1 MMTSLLQQNEKWPDS
16 SDDIQGGFN
25 MRIFLTGATGF
36 IGATV
41 VPELIKAGHHVI
53 GMTRSDAGAQALIDA
68 GVEVHRGTLEEPES
82 LRSGAAKADAVIH
95 TAFDHDFTRF
105 VENCEKDK
113 RAIAALGSA
122 LAGSDRP
129 LVITSG
135 TGMGSGEHG
144 EPATED
150 VFNTS
155 HPNPRI
161 ASELAGNALLE
172 AGINV
177 SVVRLPQVHN
187 PYKQGLITPLVA
199 IAREKGVSAY
209 VGEGRNRWP
218 AAHVSDVAVLYRL
231 AVEKGERGARYH
243 AVAEEGVSSREIAE
257 ALGRGLK
264 LPAVSISPDEAA
276 AHFGWMGMFVGLDM
290 PASSAWTRAQLDWH
304 PSGPTLIADLD
315 EGRFF

>member
-1 MMTSLLQQNEKWPDS
+1 
-16 SDDIQGGFN
+16 

-36 IGATV
+36 IGAAI
-41 VPELIKAGHHVI
+41 VPELINARHHVI

-68 GVEVHRGTLEEPES
+68 GAEVHRGTLEDPES

-95 TAFDHDFTRF
+95 TAFDHDFSRF

-113 RAIAALGSA
+113 RAIAALGSV

-129 LVITSG
+129 LIITSG

-144 EPATED
+144 QPATED
-150 VFNTS
+150 VFNIH

-172 AGINV
+172 AGVNV

-187 PYKQGLITPLVA
+187 PFRQGLISPLVA
-199 IAREKGVSAY
+199 IAREKGVCAF

-218 AAHVSDVAVLYRL
+218 AGHLSDVARLYRL
-231 AVEKGERGARYH
+231 AVEKRQQGARYH
-243 AVAEEGVSSREIAE
+243 AVGEEGVSSREIVE
-257 ALGRGLK
+257 ALGRGLN
-264 LPAVSISPDEAA
+264 LPVVSISPDEAA
-276 AHFGWMGMFVGLDM
+276 SHFGWMAMFVGLDM
-290 PASSAWTRAQLDWH
+290 PASSVQTQARLNWH
-304 PSGPTLIADLD
+304 PTGPTLIADLN
-315 EGRFF
+315 EARYV

>member
-1 MMTSLLQQNEKWPDS
+1 
-16 SDDIQGGFN
+16 

-36 IGATV
+36 IGSAL
-41 VPELIKAGHHVI
+41 VPELIKAGHQVV

-68 GVEVHRGTLEEPES
+68 GAEVHRATLEDSES
-82 LRSGAAKADAVIH
+82 LRSGAAKADGVIH
-95 TAFDHDFTRF
+95 TAFDHDFSKF
-105 VENCEKDK
+105 VGNCEKDK

-129 LVITSG
+129 LIITSG
-135 TGMGSGEHG
+135 TGMGGGQHG

-187 PYKQGLITPLVA
+187 PFKQGLITPLID
-199 IAREKGVSAY
+199 IAREKGVLAY
-209 VGEGRNRWP
+209 VGEGLNRWP
-218 AAHVSDVAVLYRL
+218 AGHLSDVARLYRL
-231 AVEKGERGARYH
+231 AVEAREPGARYH
-243 AVAEEGVSSREIAE
+243 AVGEEGVRSREIAE
-257 ALGRGLK
+257 ALGRGLN
-264 LPAVSISPDEAA
+264 LPVVSIALEEAA
-276 AHFGWMGMFVGLDM
+276 AHFGWMAMFVGLDM
-290 PASSAWTRAQLDWH
+290 PASGARTQGRLGWH
-304 PSGPTLIADLD
+304 PTGPTLIADLNEARYVD
-315 EGRFF
+315 